1 MRTRAGW
8 LAFVLVSLS
17 FATPATAFF
26 LDQGRNFDVRL
37 RTYAQMGIM
46 TTSSEKDLTTPV
58 GINGRRIPTRMQGWQ
73 PGNVGQ
79 QRNFYNPEFDARLTP
94 YTKWMGN
101 PDEVKFRFAWWGFYD
116 GLYDYGTGPWE
127 NNLRVMQGRFSQ
139 SDHHTTESYTFSD
152 QNKRPRRIYASRN
165 RINELYLDYTKGPV
179 FMRIGRQS
187 ISWGE
192 SDSIALHDI
201 QNPFDLTLA
210 APGFFQDTE
219 EARIPLYT
227 ARGTFKLIDNWKFLS
242 SAFLDAYLVPGP
254 IDTTVPIN
262 PITAGVSP
270 FVPQQA
276 DPQWIIG
283 NQKIPYP
290 ELFGGNQAALHS
302 AVVDELPE
310 NNWSNSRWGVR
321 LAGIL
326 FGDYTTQVW
335 FYRTFNQ
342 APMPQIIGP
351 GAAQLATKENNPLAP
366 TQIDN
371 RGWKTP
377 QCIGDDPA
385 TGAPGVTP
393 AGRRCNM
400 AFPNITLLR
409 RRLESVVG
417 VATSWFSEPL
427 NGIIRG
433 QVQFFDNEL
442 AFLPEKNLNPRVQLP
457 PIGSIVPAKTS
468 APTADYLRW
477 VIAYDRFF
485 FFRPLNP
492 TNSFTAILSYNS
504 EFNLSEKGG
513 RDYRW
518 PNTKPNAPAGGASIG
533 PIPGVEGCQTRQQW
547 KGNPL
552 CVRVNPRAFED
563 RYQYEGFF
571 QFALQTDYM
580 HGRLQPRVVA
590 IMDISGIFAFAPSLQ
605 YRVND
610 NLLLGATWLTISSER
625 RAGLGTF
632 RASDM
637 VQVRATFQIN

>member
-1 MRTRAGW
+1 M
-8 LAFVLVSLS
+8 AFVLVSL
-17 FATPATAFF
+17 TVLIDIKPAAAYF
-26 LDQGRNFDVRL
+26 LDAARNFDVRL
-37 RTYAQMGIM
+37 RAYAQMGIL
-46 TTSSEKDLTTPV
+46 TTSSEKDLTTPI
-58 GINGRRIPTRMQGWQ
+58 GIYRTRIPTRIQGWQ

-79 QRNFYNPEFDARLTP
+79 QRNFYNPEFDARLTDFMQWAG
-94 YTKWMGN
+94 K

-116 GLYDYGTGPWE
+116 GLYDYGTGPWD

-139 SDHHTTESYTFSD
+139 SANHNAQSFTFQD

-165 RINELYLDYTKGPV
+165 RINELYMDYTKGPA
-179 FMRIGRQS
+179 FFRIGRQS

-201 QNPFDLTLA
+201 QNPFDLTLG

-242 SAFLDAYLVPGP
+242 SAFVDAYLVPGP

-262 PITAGVSP
+262 PIVAGISP
-270 FVPQQA
+270 FNPQQA

-283 NQKIPYP
+283 DQKIPYP
-290 ELFGGNQAALHS
+290 VLFGGNAAALHS
-302 AVVDELPE
+302 SVVDELPE
-310 NNWSNSRWGVR
+310 NNWGNSRWGVR

-351 GAAQLATKENNPLAP
+351 GIVERATKENNPLAP

-371 RGWKTP
+371 RGWRTP
-377 QCIGDDPA
+377 VCNGVNVE

-393 AGRRCNM
+393 AGRRCNL
-400 AFPNITLLR
+400 AFPNVTLLR

-417 VATSWFSEPL
+417 VASSWYSEPL
-427 NGIIRG
+427 NGIIRA
-433 QVQFFDNEL
+433 QAQFFDNEL
-442 AFLPEKNLNPRVQLP
+442 AFLPKKNLNPRVQLP
-457 PIGSIVPAKTS
+457 AAVIGKEVKTS

-492 TNSFTAILSYNS
+492 TNSFVLVSSFNS

-518 PNTKPNAPAGGASIG
+518 PNTKPDRPAGGAAIG
-533 PIPGVEGCQTRQQW
+533 AIPGNAGCPGGAETRN
-547 KGNPL
+547 NPL
-552 CVRVNPRAFED
+552 CVRVNPHSFED
-563 RYQYEGFF
+563 RYQYEAFF
-571 QFALQTDYM
+571 QFALQSDYM
-580 HGRLQPRVVA
+580 HGRLSPRVVA
-590 IMDISGIFAFAPSLQ
+590 ILDISGIYAFAPSLN

-610 NLLLGATWLTISSER
+610 NLLLGATWLTISGKR

-632 RASDM
+632 RSSDM
-637 VQVRATFQIN
+637 VQVRMTFQIN

>member
-8 LAFVLVSLS
+8 LAFVLVSLT
-17 FATPATAFF
+17 FITPAAAYF
-26 LDQGRNFDVRL
+26 LDSGRNFDVRL
-37 RTYAQMGIM
+37 RTYAQMGIL
-46 TTSSEKDLTTPV
+46 TTSSEKDLTTPI
-58 GINGRRIPTRMQGWQ
+58 GINRTRIPTKMQGWQ

-79 QRNFYNPEFDARLTP
+79 QRNFYNPEFDARLTD
-94 YTKWMGN
+94 YTQWMGA

-139 SDHHTTESYTFSD
+139 TTNHNSESFDFTD

-165 RINELYLDYTKGPV
+165 RINELYLDYTKGPA
-179 FMRIGRQS
+179 FFRIGRQT

-201 QNPFDLTLA
+201 QNPFDLTLG

-227 ARGTFKLIDNWKFLS
+227 ARGTFKLIDSWKFLS
-242 SAFLDAYLVPGP
+242 SMFVDAYLVPGP
-254 IDTTVPIN
+254 VDTTVPIN
-262 PITAGVSP
+262 PITAGISP
-270 FVPQQA
+270 FNPQQA

-283 NQKIPYP
+283 SNKIPYP
-290 ELFGGNQAALHS
+290 VLFGGNQAALHS
-302 AVVDELPE
+302 SVVDELPE
-310 NNWSNSRWGVR
+310 GTWANSRWGVR

-335 FYRTFNQ
+335 FYRTFPQ

-351 GAAQLATKENNPLAP
+351 GAAARAVKENNPLAP

-371 RGWKTP
+371 RGFRTP
-377 QCIGDDPA
+377 VCNGIDVT
-385 TGAPGVTP
+385 TGTPGTTP
-393 AGRRCNM
+393 GGRPCNL
-400 AFPNITLLR
+400 AFPNVTLLR

-417 VATSWFSEPL
+417 VATSWYSTPL
-427 NGIIRG
+427 NGIIRA
-433 QVQFFDNEL
+433 QAQFFDNEL
-442 AFLPEKNLNPRVQLP
+442 AFLPEKNLNPRVAIPPLP
-457 PIGSIVPAKTS
+457 GITPAKTS

-518 PNTKPNAPAGGASIG
+518 PNTKPDRPSGGAATG
-533 PIPGVEGCQTRQQW
+533 FIPGVAGCERGEAR
-547 KGNPL
+547 GNPL
-552 CVRVNPRAFED
+552 CVRVNPHSFED

-571 QFALQTDYM
+571 QVALQTDYM
-580 HGRLQPRVVA
+580 HGRLQPRLVS
-590 IMDISGIFAFAPSLQ
+590 IIDISGIYAFAPSLQ

-610 NLLLGATWLTISSER
+610 NLLLGVNWLTITTKR